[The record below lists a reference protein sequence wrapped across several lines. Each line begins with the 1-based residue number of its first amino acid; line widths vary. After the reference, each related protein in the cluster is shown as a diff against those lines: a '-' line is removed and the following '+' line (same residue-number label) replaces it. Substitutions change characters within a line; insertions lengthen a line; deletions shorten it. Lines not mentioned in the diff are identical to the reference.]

1 MVGKHQKPYR
11 LLPFKREILRDHLDN
26 LFEQGIIA
34 PVNETEDLLISSPIV
49 LVSKRSKNAGKPSAQ
64 DFRFCCD
71 YRFLN
76 SQTREFKYT
85 MPDLQE
91 LTESFSEI
99 IPNFIS
105 SIDLSSGFFQMVFL
119 VSSQYTA
126 FNTCFGTYKFY
137 DFPWASKL
145 RRIHF
150 NYLWTRSYTG

>member
-1 MVGKHQKPYR
+1 M
-11 LLPFKREILRDHLDN
+11 DN
-26 LFEQGIIA
+26 LLEQGIIA
-34 PVNETEDLLISSPIV
+34 PVSETEDLLISSPIV

-85 MPDLQE
+85 IPDLQE

-105 SIDLSSGFFQMVFL
+105 SIDLSSGFFQMGL
-119 VSSQYTA
+119 SSE
-126 FNTCFGTYKFY
+126 
-137 DFPWASKL
+137 
-145 RRIHF
+145 
-150 NYLWTRSYTG
+150 

>member
-1 MVGKHQKPYR
+1 
-11 LLPFKREILRDHLDN
+11 

-119 VSSQYTA
+119 VSSPLSIHVSRLTNFTTSHGPQNCAEYISITYGQGLTRVKIQIL
-126 FNTCFGTYKFY
+126 FMLFG
-137 DFPWASKL
+137 
-145 RRIHF
+145 RRLDLFGNI
-150 NYLWTRSYTG
+150 